1 MNNLLN
7 TNTNVLN
14 QLIKEVGC
22 QSIPEF
28 SIKFNISQLQLYRL
42 QNGLL
47 SKMSLENVS
56 KIAQS
61 LNISIEELIELF
73 SFETSLKNITKPKN
87 NDEIF
92 KDYQNLK
99 AKYEQQSKELT
110 QKFQLASIE
119 ILESLLVQL
128 PTFIFATENNPNLA
142 AQKLLPLLKPI
153 DNLLNSWNIKPL
165 NAVGEKVTYNPQQH
179 QLLEGDCEQGDFVQ
193 VRYIG
198 YIKDDV
204 ILYKA
209 KVSPI

>member
-7 TNTNVLN
+7 TNTNLLN

-28 SIKFNISQLQLYRL
+28 SIKFDISQLQLYRL

-56 KIAQS
+56 KIATS

-73 SFETSLKNITKPKN
+73 ALETSLKNIPKPKN
-87 NDEIF
+87 NDDIL
-92 KDYQNLK
+92 KDYQNLQ
-99 AKYEQQSKELT
+99 AKYEKQNKELT
-110 QKFQLASIE
+110 QKFQLASVE

-128 PTFIFATENNPNLA
+128 PTFIFATTSNPNLA

-165 NAVGEKVTYNPQQH
+165 NCVGEKLPYNPQQH
-179 QLLEGDCEQGDFVQ
+179 QLLEGDCQQGDLVQ

-198 YIKDDV
+198 YIKDDA

-209 KVSPI
+209 KVSPV